1 MRCNRMSNNTSL
13 MLLAVLAIVG
23 TMTISSAY
31 AGLPLMVETDN
42 ATYSHDD
49 TITISGQVANM
60 NPANVTVTITVVN
73 SMNSFV
79 AIDQVNLSDSG
90 AFETTVNTGY
100 AGAWKE
106 DGTYTINVKYGSLTD
121 KVTIEL
127 IDGCISQLFVEGN
140 CLPYEISGGMVTGA
154 TANTND
160 NSIIFSLDAHDDGT
174 LTVTPSESTQ
184 KGIFMVLV
192 DGEESDDVEINGNE
206 VTVMFPAG
214 AEEIEVIGTFV
225 VPEFGTIAAMILA
238 VAIIS
243 IIAISSKSRLS
254 IMPRY

>member
-1 MRCNRMSNNTSL
+1 

-31 AGLPLMVETDN
+31 AESHLPLMVETDN

-60 NPANVTVTITVVN
+60 NPANATVTITVVN

-79 AIDQVNLSDSG
+79 AIDQVNVSDSG

-106 DGTYTINVKYGSLTD
+106 DGTYTINVKYGSLSE
-121 KVTIEL
+121 KITIEL
-127 IDGCISQLFVEGN
+127 IDGCVSQLFVEDN
-140 CLPYEISGGMVTGA
+140 CLPYEISGGMITGA
-154 TANTND
+154 TVNTND
-160 NSIIFSLDAHDDGT
+160 NSIIISLDAHDDGT
-174 LTVTPSESTQ
+174 LTITPSESTQ
-184 KGIFMVLV
+184 EGIFMVLV